1 MNLRREFIPDLERR
15 ERVGLDEAVFCQ
27 PKTVAQ
33 IDQIVTDAIEHA
45 RPQFLTRLSKK
56 KFARL
61 SENVRQHMEYDAV
74 ARTAFVNYNPAISSS
89 PQVAVITAGTS
100 DIPIA
105 REATRTLEYHGFG
118 YEEYFDVG
126 VSGLWRFFEIERA
139 LRELKV
145 IIIVAGMDAALPSV
159 VAGMLPAAIIAVP
172 SSVGYGV
179 AEGGRSALESILSS
193 CASGVTTVNI
203 DNGFGAACAA
213 IRILRQLD

>member
-1 MNLRREFIPDLERR
+1 MNVEREFIPDLKRR

-27 PKTVAQ
+27 PKSVAQ
-33 IDQIVTDAIEHA
+33 IDQIVRDAIDNA
-45 RPQFLTRLSKK
+45 RPQFLTRLTKK
-56 KFARL
+56 KFRRL
-61 SENVRQHMEYDAV
+61 SKDSRQHMEYDGV
-74 ARTAFVNYNPAISSS
+74 SRTAFVNFTPAALSN

-105 REATRTLEYHGFG
+105 REAARTLEYHNFA

-139 LRELKV
+139 LRELRV